1 MKYGGVGTL
10 GKLASSCSVTTS
22 ATVTTGAG
30 AALKQGSG
38 DLGGGGCLDYP
49 EPLRL
54 NSWNP
59 GLPNLVLCVDQTLL
73 LYGHPG
79 DALTH

>member
-59 GLPNLVLCVDQTLL
+59 GLPSDVQIRDPVRLWMQSVF
-73 LYGHPG
+73 
-79 DALTH
+79 